1 MRMEISG
8 EQQDRLA
15 AMPGS
20 EIDTSNIPEVLDW
33 RGAIR
38 GAPPTRRMRLAAM
51 LDNDTIEW
59 FERRHAQTWDAAA
72 EINRALQAY
81 VAAQDAPGLP

>member
-1 MRMEISG
+1 METSR
-8 EQQDRLA
+8 EQQERLDRLA
-15 AMPGS
+15 AMPDSG
-20 EIDTSNIPEVLDW
+20 IDTTDIPEVLDW
-33 RGAIR
+33 RGGIR

-59 FERRHAQTWDAAA
+59 FERRHTQTWDVAT

-81 VAAQDAPGLP
+81 VAAQGASEA

>member
-1 MRMEISG
+1 MKTPR
-8 EQQDRLA
+8 EQQERLDRLA
-15 AMPGS
+15 AMPDS
-20 EIDTSNIPEVLDW
+20 EIGTSDIPEVLDW

-59 FERRHAQTWDAAA
+59 FERRHAQTWDAATQ
-72 EINRALQAY
+72 INRALQAY
-81 VAAQDAPGLP
+81 VAAQSTPKT